1 MVVNVYMPSRDVAC
15 GKDGEGAPMLA
26 AALLETLFFPEV
38 AGPRVESLGWADR
51 CLHALAHC

>member
-26 AALLETLFFPEV
+26 AALFGNFILP
-38 AGPRVESLGWADR
+38 
-51 CLHALAHC
+51 